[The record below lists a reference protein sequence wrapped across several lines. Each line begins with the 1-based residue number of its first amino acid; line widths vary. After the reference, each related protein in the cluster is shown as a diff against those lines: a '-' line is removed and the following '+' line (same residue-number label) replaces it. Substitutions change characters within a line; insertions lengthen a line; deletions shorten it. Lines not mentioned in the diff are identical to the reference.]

1 MISSVSVLVAL
12 GLFGVVNSQ
21 GIIPG
26 VANQCFEPVSPGP
39 CRAFIPS
46 FYFNPLTG
54 ACDCFIFGGCQAN
67 NNKFGRLDEC
77 MNTCSVRPQLQII
90 TPTCIRIFGADNSNF
105 VQQPR
110 PITPRPIA
118 FSTANPLPIVTDHP
132 AVTAKAIDATTA
144 APITAA
150 PTTSAPVRPV
160 APVVPARPTTNI
172 VQTSGGSTIQKGN
185 LVIVKGDSTQIIGS
199 IFSNG
204 GVSGQTTITIGQPV
218 FITRRRSSND
228 DDDDK

>member
-1 MISSVSVLVAL
+1 MTSVSVLVASL
-12 GLFGVVNSQ
+12 GLFGVNSQ

-26 VANQCFEPVSPGP
+26 VANQCFEPVSRGP

-54 ACDCFIFGGCQAN
+54 ACDCFVFGGCQAN

-90 TPTCIRIFGADNSNF
+90 TPTCIRIFGADNANF

-132 AVTAKAIDATTA
+132 AVPAKAITTA
-144 APITAA
+144 AAPIIAA
-150 PTTSAPVRPV
+150 PTTSAPVRPA
-160 APVVPARPTTNI
+160 APVVPARPTSNI
-172 VQTSGGSTIQKGN
+172 VQTSGGTTIQKGN
-185 LVIVKGDSTQIIGS
+185 LVIVRGDSTTIVGS

-204 GVSGQTTITIGQPV
+204 GVSGQTSITIGQPV
-218 FITRRRSSND
+218 FIGRSRGSND
-228 DDDDK
+228 DEDDK